1 MVKNHIKIIM
11 ALLEQGNESISI
23 YRLSKLVKLD
33 YKNVYTSVMDLEKK
47 GLLDINSFGNS
58 KQIKL
63 KRIVHPYIFEAE
75 FERRKNLFRNKD
87 FLVISNTLASLN
99 FLFIVLL
106 FGSYAKRESRKG
118 SDIDLL
124 IICDKNKEAEINNK
138 LDLFPLKIH
147 ASFVD
152 FGEFISMAKLK
163 EFNVVNEAIKNNFIL
178 VGIEDYYRLLENVG

>member
-138 LDLFPLKIH
+138 LDLFPLQIH

-152 FGEFISMAKLK
+152 FG
-163 EFNVVNEAIKNNFIL
+163 
-178 VGIEDYYRLLENVG
+178 